1 MMSLLTC
8 NDDDISISKD
18 VQDFLNGVIDIME
31 RNSIKRDK
39 INWTDFRN
47 KVLETAGTVQN
58 SAQKLTGIKE
68 ALTLLGDNH
77 SFLKTSSGNYV
88 WGDYTLNCEAENTS
102 PHVIPENIGY
112 IQVFHFS
119 GSSNSDA
126 AIDFAQK
133 IHDQI
138 SNSDDSNIIGWI
150 VDLRGNGG
158 GNMWPMLAGIG
169 PILGEGIVG
178 YFVDLD
184 SRQTSWRYMNGSS
197 FVNGNPIT
205 QLENP
210 YELII
215 PNPKVAVLLDK
226 EVGSSGEAI
235 AISFIGREN
244 TKSFGTATC
253 GQSTANTGYK
263 LSDNSTL
270 YLAVAY
276 MADRNLNLYGDQI
289 FPDEEANAQNIIQ
302 KAVDWIEN

>member
-1 MMSLLTC
+1 
-8 NDDDISISKD
+8 
-18 VQDFLNGVIDIME
+18 
-31 RNSIKRDK
+31 
-39 INWTDFRN
+39 
-47 KVLETAGTVQN
+47 
-58 SAQKLTGIKE
+58 
-68 ALTLLGDNH
+68 
-77 SFLKTSSGNYV
+77 
-88 WGDYTLNCEAENTS
+88 
-102 PHVIPENIGY
+102 
-112 IQVFHFS
+112 
-119 GSSNSDA
+119 
-126 AIDFAQK
+126 
-133 IHDQI
+133 
-138 SNSDDSNIIGWI
+138 
-150 VDLRGNGG
+150 
-158 GNMWPMLAGIG
+158 MWPMLAGIG

-197 FVNGNPIT
+197 FVNGSPIT

-235 AISFIGREN
+235 AISFIGRDN

-289 FPDEEANAQNIIQ
+289 IPDEEANAQNIIQ

>member
-1 MMSLLTC
+1 MFLLSC
-8 NDDDISISKD
+8 NDDEIFITKD
-18 VQDFLNGVIDIME
+18 VQVFLNGAIDIME

-39 INWTDFRN
+39 INWNAFRN
-47 KVLETAGTVQN
+47 KVLEKAGTVQN
-58 SAQKLTGIKE
+58 SAQKLTGIRE
-68 ALTLLGDNH
+68 ALTMLGDNH
-77 SFLKTSSGNYV
+77 SYLLTSSGNYIL
-88 WGDYTLNCEAENTS
+88 GDYTLKCEAENTS
-102 PHVIPENIGY
+102 SYLIPENIGY
-112 IQVFHFS
+112 VQVFHFS
-119 GSSNSDA
+119 GSSNSKA

-138 SNSDDSNIIGWI
+138 SNSDHTNIIGWI
-150 VDLRGNGG
+150 VDLRGNSG

-184 SRQTSWRYMNGSS
+184 NRQTSWRYMNGSS
-197 FVNGNPIT
+197 FYNGSPIT

-215 PNPKVAVLLDK
+215 PNPKVAVLLDN

-235 AISFIGREN
+235 AISFIGRDD

-253 GQSTANTGYK
+253 GLSTANTAFK

-270 YLAVAY
+270 YLATAF
-276 MADRNLNLYGDQI
+276 MADRNLNLFGNQI
-289 FPDEEANAQNIIQ
+289 IPDEEANAQNILQ
-302 KAVDWIEN
+302 KAVEWIEK